1 MGGDGF
7 KVGLPACRKM
17 ARLALKQVL
26 ADLNLP
32 LMILNRHG
40 SIQLKFLNGAAR
52 TEAAMNEGQNNKEF
66 S

>member
-1 MGGDGF
+1 
-7 KVGLPACRKM
+7 
-17 ARLALKQVL
+17 L

-40 SIQLKFLNGAAR
+40 LIQVKFLNGAAR
-52 TEAAMNEGQNNKEF
+52 TEVAMNEDQKTKEF

>member
-1 MGGDGF
+1 
-7 KVGLPACRKM
+7 M

-66 S
+66 SQ